1 VSRRREIAN
10 VKDRKKN
17 EKRCMHEECYIF
29 EWTMFYCVKLVT
41 GNCVFYFIFIFL

>member
-1 VSRRREIAN
+1 VVVVSDGGTMGRVSRRREIAN

-29 EWTMFYCVKLVT
+29 E
-41 GNCVFYFIFIFL
+41 